1 MNGILID
8 SNVRLVYDKKKT
20 AVKFLRMGGK
30 MNYSILIVEDDN
42 DICEMIEEALMQPG
56 CMIYTANDGKEAL
69 DAFSKH
75 QEVCLIILD
84 LMLPKIDGLSV
95 LKKIRETSTVPVLIL
110 SAKNGEYEKV
120 LGLEFGADDYI
131 TKPFSVMELQARVK
145 AIIRRTTEYQK
156 NAVNQDEK
164 ITVGEID
171 IEPNN
176 FIVKKNGE
184 IINLTAKE
192 FNLLKLF
199 ITHPGKVYTKVQL
212 YREIWDDNFLNDE
225 NVVNVQIRRL
235 REKIEDNPSEPE
247 YIKTIWGIGYRLGEF
262 PC

>member
-1 MNGILID
+1 M
-8 SNVRLVYDKKKT
+8 S
-20 AVKFLRMGGK
+20 
-30 MNYSILIVEDDN
+30 YSILIVEDDN
-42 DICEMIEEALMQPG
+42 DICEMIEEALMQPDYI
-56 CMIYTANDGKEAL
+56 IYTAIDGKEAL
-69 DAFSKH
+69 DTFGRH
-75 QEVCLIILD
+75 TQVCLIILD

-131 TKPFSVMELQARVK
+131 TKPFSVIELQARVK

-156 NAVNQDEK
+156 KTVNYKNET
-164 ITVGEID
+164 ITVGEIE
-171 IEPNN
+171 IEPDN

-235 REKIEDNPSEPE
+235 REKIENNPSEPE
-247 YIKTIWGIGYRLGEF
+247 YIKTIWGIGNKRGILYPRLNILYRIKS
-262 PC
+262 

>member
-1 MNGILID
+1 
-8 SNVRLVYDKKKT
+8 
-20 AVKFLRMGGK
+20 

-42 DICEMIEEALMQPG
+42 DICKMLEEALIQPDYT
-56 CMIYTANDGKEAL
+56 IYTAMDGKEAL
-69 DAFSKH
+69 EMFRKH
-75 QEVCLIILD
+75 NDLCLILLD
-84 LMLPKIDGLSV
+84 LMLPELDGLSV
-95 LKKIRETSTVPVLIL
+95 LKKIRETSTVPILIL
-110 SAKNGEYEKV
+110 SAKSGEYEKV

-145 AIIRRTTEYQK
+145 AFIRRTTQYQK
-156 NAVNQDEK
+156 EPEAQSGEK
-164 ITVGEID
+164 ITVGEIEMELD
-171 IEPNN
+171 N
-176 FIVKKNGE
+176 FIVKKNRE

-212 YREIWDDNFLNDE
+212 YKEIWDDNFLNDE

-235 REKIEDNPSEPE
+235 REKIETNPSEPE
-247 YIKTIWGIGYRLGEF
+247 YIKTIWGIGYKLGEF

>member
-1 MNGILID
+1 
-8 SNVRLVYDKKKT
+8 
-20 AVKFLRMGGK
+20 
-30 MNYSILIVEDDN
+30 
-42 DICEMIEEALMQPG
+42 
-56 CMIYTANDGKEAL
+56 
-69 DAFSKH
+69 
-75 QEVCLIILD
+75 
-84 LMLPKIDGLSV
+84 
-95 LKKIRETSTVPVLIL
+95 
-110 SAKNGEYEKV
+110 
-120 LGLEFGADDYI
+120 
-131 TKPFSVMELQARVK
+131 MELQARVK
-145 AIIRRTTEYQK
+145 AIIRRTTDYQK

-235 REKIEDNPSEPE
+235 REKIENNPSEPE

>member
-1 MNGILID
+1 
-8 SNVRLVYDKKKT
+8 
-20 AVKFLRMGGK
+20 
-30 MNYSILIVEDDN
+30 
-42 DICEMIEEALMQPG
+42 
-56 CMIYTANDGKEAL
+56 
-69 DAFSKH
+69 
-75 QEVCLIILD
+75 
-84 LMLPKIDGLSV
+84 
-95 LKKIRETSTVPVLIL
+95 
-110 SAKNGEYEKV
+110 
-120 LGLEFGADDYI
+120 
-131 TKPFSVMELQARVK
+131 MELQARVK

-235 REKIEDNPSEPE
+235 REKIENNPSEPE